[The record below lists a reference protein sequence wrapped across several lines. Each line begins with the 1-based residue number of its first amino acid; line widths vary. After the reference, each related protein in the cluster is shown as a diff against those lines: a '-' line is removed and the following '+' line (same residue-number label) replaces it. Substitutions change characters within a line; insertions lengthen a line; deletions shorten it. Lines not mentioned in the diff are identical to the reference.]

1 MKRPAPW
8 RLRAATLAARLAP
21 SLRTPDRGAG
31 GHDAYFTALA
41 AALKRAGV
49 AQPTLVIDRARL
61 AGNVAKVRTAL
72 APTDLALRLAAKS
85 LQAPDLL
92 RAVMEGAATERLM
105 VFNAV
110 MLDEI
115 VRLRPAADV
124 LLGRPLPAMAAD
136 AFIRAHG
143 GKAAAAADPQWL
155 VDAPRRLANYIEVA
169 RARGLPIRVSFE
181 IDVGLRRGGF
191 PHQASLAEALD
202 LARAEPLIEIAGL
215 MGYDPHAAGAASP
228 QGEVRRVIARY
239 DRFLKVLTAKTGKA
253 PSGFV
258 LNTAGTLTW
267 RLHLGD
273 RTANEV
279 SIGSAFVKPTHY
291 DSPTLTD
298 LKPALFLAQPVLKA
312 VDPALIP
319 GLEPLA
325 GAIEEADPNS
335 ARGFFLYGG
344 YGDAKPVSPRGLA
357 WSRLWGGRTLLT
369 GSRRVSLDAD
379 DFVFLRPTES
389 EGVLTQF
396 GDIAVFDGEAVSA
409 WWPTFRPAG

>member
-1 MKRPAPW
+1 MKRTAPW
-8 RLRAATLAARLAP
+8 RLRAAALAARLAP

-61 AGNVAKVRTAL
+61 AGNIAKVRAAL
-72 APTDLALRLAAKS
+72 APTDIALRLAAKS
-85 LQAPDLL
+85 LQAPELL
-92 RAVMEGAATERLM
+92 RTVMEGAATERLM

-115 VRLRPAADV
+115 VRFRPAADV

-136 AFIRAHG
+136 AFVRAHG
-143 GKAAAAADPQWL
+143 GKAAAAAAPQWL
-155 VDAPRRLANYIEVA
+155 VDTPRRLAHYIEVA
-169 RARGLPIRVSFE
+169 RARGLPVRVNFE
-181 IDVGLRRGGF
+181 IDVGLHRGGF
-191 PHQASLAEALD
+191 ADQASLATALD
-202 LARAEPLIEIAGL
+202 RARAEPLIEIAGL
-215 MGYDPHAAGAASP
+215 MGYDPHVAGAASP

-239 DRFLKVLTAKTGKA
+239 ERFLKVLTAKTGKA
-253 PSGFV
+253 PSGFI

-267 RLHLGD
+267 RLHLAD

-291 DSPTLTD
+291 DAQTLTD

-312 VDPALIP
+312 VDPVLIP
-319 GLEPLA
+319 GLEGLA
-325 GAIEEADPNS
+325 GAIDEADPNS

-396 GDIAVFDGEAVSA
+396 GDIAVFDGEAISA
-409 WWPTFRPAG
+409 WWPTFQPAG